1 MNLQWL
7 LVNGLL
13 AVVSSIGGQQSTPS
27 ATCPE
32 YDRVAYS
39 APRKDWPGS
48 IRVANV
54 FGESPVSPGVAGKD
68 LRWSPHGTASYT
80 LREPDTTKPGPWTT
94 VVEVFGN
101 EARSIHLRIRLTD
114 HLSGGV
120 RAHWLNE
127 QLLWLQMW
135 RGRIVSTDMILNVD
149 TGQFIYEQDANYN
162 SLIVPCSM
170 KRGVPK

>member
-1 MNLQWL
+1 MNVQWL
-7 LVNGLL
+7 LVHSLL
-13 AVVSSIGGQQSTPS
+13 ALLSWNGGQQSMSS
-27 ATCPE
+27 AACPE
-32 YDRVAYS
+32 YDRVEYS

-48 IRVANV
+48 IRVEKV
-54 FGESPVSPGVAGKD
+54 PGESRVSPDASGED
-68 LRWSPHGTASYT
+68 LQRSPQGTASYV
-80 LREPDTTKPGPWTT
+80 LREPNTTQPGPWTS

-101 EARSIHLRIRLTD
+101 EARVIHLRIRLTD

-120 RAHWLNE
+120 RVHWLNE

-149 TGQFIYEQDANYN
+149 SGQFVYEQDADYN

-170 KRGVPK
+170 KRRIPK

>member
-1 MNLQWL
+1 MNMQWL
-7 LVNGLL
+7 LVNKLL
-13 AVVSSIGGQQSTPS
+13 AALLLTGPQQPVPS

-39 APRKDWPGS
+39 APHKDWPGS
-48 IRVANV
+48 ILVENIS
-54 FGESPVSPGVAGKD
+54 GESRASAGTHRN
-68 LRWSPHGTASYT
+68 LQRSSQGTASYV

-94 VVEVFGN
+94 IVDVFGN
-101 EARSIHLRIRLTD
+101 KARPVHLRIRFTD
-114 HLSGGV
+114 HLSRGV
-120 RAHWLNE
+120 RARWLNE
-127 QLLWLQMW
+127 QLLWLQVW
-135 RGRIVSTDMILNVD
+135 RGRIASTDMILNVD